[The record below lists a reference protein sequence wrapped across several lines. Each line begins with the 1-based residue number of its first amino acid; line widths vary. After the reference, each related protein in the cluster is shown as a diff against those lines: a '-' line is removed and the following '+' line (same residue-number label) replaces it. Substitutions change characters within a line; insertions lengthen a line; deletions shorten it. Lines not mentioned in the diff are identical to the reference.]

1 MIAAPYIIDILLIV
15 TFVIGLFNYKK
26 YKNTYAKYFLFF
38 LAYGLLTEFLGYF
51 YAVLFRKPNHI
62 FFNIYTLVQYFFF
75 FWLLSKYFKNALNKK
90 AVKIFTILVSLAF
103 IINSLF
109 FQSIFKVSQ
118 SYFFLFGDTLFIIA
132 IILFFIEILNGDA
145 ILKIRNLLIFW
156 AVAGAL
162 LFELGYIPVYLTYKY
177 INYVNGPTYGYII
190 LFLNIIS
197 CSCYSFGFI
206 ASKKGVDY

>member
-1 MIAAPYIIDILLIV
+1 MIVAPYIIDILLIV
-15 TFVIGLFNYKK
+15 TFIIGLNNYKN

-75 FWLLSKYFKNALNKK
+75 FWLLSKYFKSALNKK
-90 AVKIFTILVSLAF
+90 AVKIFIILVSLAF

-109 FQSIFKVSQ
+109 FQSLIKVSQ

-132 IILFFIEILNGDA
+132 
-145 ILKIRNLLIFW
+145 
-156 AVAGAL
+156 
-162 LFELGYIPVYLTYKY
+162 
-177 INYVNGPTYGYII
+177 
-190 LFLNIIS
+190 NIIFKS
-197 CSCYSFGFI
+197 I
-206 ASKKGVDY
+206 KIT